1 MGVLDKIRNSLEVGK
16 GRAKARYGRATGRP
30 GVEAKGH
37 AQRGRG
43 GMRRAAEQSKDDS
56 KNVRRKL
63 KK

>member
-1 MGVLDKIRNSLEVGK
+1 MGVMNKVRNGMKVGK
-16 GRAKARYGRATGRP
+16 GRAKARYGRAAGRP

-37 AQRGRG
+37 AERARG
-43 GMRRAAEQSKDDS
+43 GLGQAAEQSRDDG